1 MIYPAYIHIG
11 DENQAHGVTMP
22 DFQGCFAAA
31 DNHLDLPVKIQ
42 EAVELHLE
50 GETFE
55 IPSPSDINDLEKT
68 GNYKGGMWMLLDID
82 LSSFDSRPIRL
93 NVTLPESVVKKMDD
107 FTSQNNLTRSALI
120 TKATE
125 EFLNTQSP

>member
-22 DFQGCFAAA
+22 DFEGCFAAA

-55 IPSPSDINDLEKT
+55 IPSPSDINDLEKNRKLQRWDVDVT
-68 GNYKGGMWMLLDID
+68 GYR
-82 LSSFDSRPIRL
+82 F
-93 NVTLPESVVKKMDD
+93 EQ
-107 FTSQNNLTRSALI
+107 F
-120 TKATE
+120 
-125 EFLNTQSP
+125 

>member
-31 DNHLDLPVKIQ
+31 DNHLDLPAKIQ

-82 LSSFDSRPIRL
+82 LSSFASRPIRL
-93 NVTLPESVVKKMDD
+93 NVTLPESVIKKMDD

-120 TKATE
+120 AKATE
-125 EFLNTQSP
+125 EYLNTQSS